1 MLTFHSLPS
10 YFLDFIPRVCNIC
23 SENKVSC
30 KKFKKKTRKGK
41 GVHTGQV
48 YNCHMSHVTCHL
60 HARESCVSRCSW
72 KSGMIGTSSYPKGEK
87 LDLVCAGEQGGVG
100 VCVPWGIA
108 YQLGTHPTLTFLA
121 RCCSAQ
127 ISVCL
132 ILIPGAPQSPPLN
145 RWGKRLKGAARKGR
159 AGWHLS

>member
-1 MLTFHSLPS
+1 
-10 YFLDFIPRVCNIC
+10 
-23 SENKVSC
+23 
-30 KKFKKKTRKGK
+30 
-41 GVHTGQV
+41 
-48 YNCHMSHVTCHL
+48 
-60 HARESCVSRCSW
+60 
-72 KSGMIGTSSYPKGEK
+72 MIGTSSYPKGEK